1 MLKMLLLHG
10 LILLGLCKDSRL
22 VILTLDNVFVEIRLC
37 SFIFSKFKIV
47 VK

>member
-22 VILTLDNVFVEIRLC
+22 VILTLDNVFAEISALQ
-37 SFIFSKFKIV
+37 FYFFKV
-47 VK
+47 